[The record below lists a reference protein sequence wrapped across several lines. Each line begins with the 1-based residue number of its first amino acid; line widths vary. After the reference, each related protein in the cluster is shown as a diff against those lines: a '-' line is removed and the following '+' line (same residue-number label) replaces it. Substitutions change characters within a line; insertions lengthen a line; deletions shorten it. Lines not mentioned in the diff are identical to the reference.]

1 MGVALRSGR
10 EFQRTDI
17 ASGPPIVIVN
27 EAFAR
32 QTWPGQDGVGKRLR
46 LESEAGTR
54 RGPPGPWLTVVAV
67 APDILQ
73 DDEAFELAPVLYLPF
88 RQHPQ
93 SGAEFMVR
101 TRVPPATMADAIRRE
116 VQALDA
122 DLAVRSLRPL
132 EQSLWFRNWRHRIF
146 GAMFAIFAGIALVLA
161 SVGLY
166 AVIAHSV
173 SQRTKEIGVRLSLG
187 ATPRGILALVFT
199 EGMSRFA
206 IGLVLG
212 LGGAVAATG
221 VLESMLVGVSAADP
235 MTLAGVSLVLGLA
248 GGLGCALPAR
258 RAMRVDPVVALRHE

>member
-1 MGVALRSGR
+1 
-10 EFQRTDI
+10 
-17 ASGPPIVIVN
+17 
-27 EAFAR
+27 
-32 QTWPGQDGVGKRLR
+32 
-46 LESEAGTR
+46 
-54 RGPPGPWLTVVAV
+54 LTVVAV

-132 EQSLWFRNWRHRIF
+132 EQSLWFRNWRHRVF
-146 GAMFAIFAGIALVLA
+146 GTMFAIFAGIALVLA

-187 ATPRGILALVFT
+187 ATPRGILRLVFA

-206 IGLVLG
+206 IGLVIG

-235 MTLAGVSLVLGLA
+235 MTLAGVSLVLALA

-258 RAMRVDPVVALRHE
+258 RAMRVDPVIALRHE

>member
-1 MGVALRSGR
+1 MAL
-10 EFQRTDI
+10 
-17 ASGPPIVIVN
+17 ASACGSSPRLTAALDRP
-27 EAFAR
+27 A
-32 QTWPGQDGVGKRLR
+32 PGSPL
-46 LESEAGTR
+46 S
-54 RGPPGPWLTVVAV
+54 PS

-88 RQHPQ
+88 RQHPP
-93 SGAEFMVR
+93 SGVEFIVR

-146 GAMFAIFAGIALVLA
+146 GTMFAIFAGIALVLA

-187 ATPRGILALVFT
+187 ATPRGILTLVFT

-235 MTLAGVSLVLGLA
+235 TDARGRFDRPRTRGRPRLRAPG
-248 GGLGCALPAR
+248 PAR
-258 RAMRVDPVVALRHE
+258 HAGRSGDCATPRVSQSLNPSPTHTPAPKPPPHVSTGF